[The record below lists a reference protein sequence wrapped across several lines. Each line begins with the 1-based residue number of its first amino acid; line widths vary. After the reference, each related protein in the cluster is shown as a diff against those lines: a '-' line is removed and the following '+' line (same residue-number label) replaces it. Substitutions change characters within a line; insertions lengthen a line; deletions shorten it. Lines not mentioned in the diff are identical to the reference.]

1 MTVSTYSLGHADQII
16 SRGDTKIATRTCGA
30 SSDAPV
36 LMLMGATLS
45 MDGWP
50 DELVTALAG
59 RGLYVIRFD
68 HRDTGQSSTVPF
80 GQAEY
85 TVEDMM
91 DDTLAILDAY
101 DLPKAHLVGMSLG
114 GYIAQMIA
122 VRLPERVATVTLISS
137 EPLGWDGPPLPHIS
151 QEFLDHF
158 SKLPTVDW
166 DDPRAVTEFLMQS
179 ERLSAGS
186 GGEFDENRAKAGVDR
201 MLGRAQNISS
211 MFNHGALSTTED
223 WAGQYRNV
231 DQPTLVIHGED
242 DPILPIENG
251 RALARSLPCARLL
264 SMPGVGH
271 ELPARVLDFLTDE
284 IAAHIG
290 ARHLHERDR
299 LLFRRPRPTEPQ

>member
-1 MTVSTYSLGHADQII
+1 MTVSTYSLGYADQIV
-16 SRGDTKIATRTCGA
+16 SQGDTKIATRTCGA
-30 SSDAPV
+30 SSDTPV
-36 LMLMGATLS
+36 MMIMGATFS

-50 DELVTALAG
+50 EELITALAG
-59 RGLYVIRFD
+59 HGLYVIRFD

-80 GQAEY
+80 GQATY

-91 DDTLAILDAY
+91 GDTLAVLDVY

-122 VRLPERVATVTLISS
+122 VRHPERVATVTLISS
-137 EPLGWDGPPLPHIS
+137 EPLGWDGPSLPHVS

-158 SKLPTVDW
+158 STLPDVDW

-186 GGEFDENRAKAGVDR
+186 GEEFDENRAKAGVDR
-201 MLGRAQNISS
+201 MLGRAQNVSC

-251 RALARSLPCARLL
+251 RALAQSLPRARLL
-264 SMPGVGH
+264 PMPGVGH
-271 ELPARVLDFLTDE
+271 ELPLRSLDF
-284 IAAHIG
+284 IADKIVEHVRAHSD
-290 ARHLHERDR
+290 H
-299 LLFRRPRPTEPQ
+299 